1 MKNILVFDLGGGTY
15 DISVVCTSQG
25 VLDVQ
30 ATRGD
35 MMLGGL
41 ELDQV
46 IVNICERKIQK
57 ELTLR
62 NGGVLEDDDIVPA
75 PLEKMIRRKLRLV
88 CEQAKLSLSAELTTQ
103 IRVDKIVADHPVYN
117 DLDFEHE
124 ISRTDFEEA
133 AQSVFARLEQPLV
146 EVLEDAQMKADEV
159 DEIVIVG
166 GSTRTPWIKQWLKD
180 YFKFDR
186 LHEALNADEGVAYG
200 AALMAGIL
208 AGQLL
213 RQSQPQDQQT
223 VIQTNQANFVIVNDI
238 SPLSLGI
245 AAYIHGTDQIH
256 QTVIIKRNIPIPVEK
271 SQVY

>member
-1 MKNILVFDLGGGTY
+1 
-15 DISVVCTSQG
+15 
-25 VLDVQ
+25 
-30 ATRGD
+30 

-46 IVNICERKIQK
+46 IVKICERKIQK

-62 NGGVLEDDDIVPA
+62 NGGVLEDDDIVPPA
-75 PLEKMIRRKLRLV
+75 LDKKMIRRKLRLV
-88 CEQAKLSLSAELTTQ
+88 CEQAKLTLSSELTTQ

-186 LHEALNADEGVAYG
+186 LHEALNVDEGVAYG